1 MKRESQKP
9 DFKEKVSHYMDA
21 GFPILYVNTFE
32 EGKVGDIIYD
42 VRGGRDVYEWNETN
56 GYIHFETKTP
66 ENGGEDWALED
77 VLEFVKDPEIL
88 NQKILI
94 LKDTASYLEDPRIVS
109 KLKGIARMI
118 HQGIDATVIIISSVL
133 LIPREL
139 EKFITILD
147 MDYLS
152 EKEIKEIIQDFIQ
165 ENDVEKV
172 EEELIDRFAVAFK
185 GLTEYEIEN
194 LLALSYSENGELE
207 EDA

>member
-88 NQKILI
+88 DQKILI
-94 LKDTASYLEDPRIVS
+94 LKDTVTVCCTTKQKIKKEAFLCLSSPLPKRTSISRYCKMQNPFCLTSGHPGAVLAGCSPLSLMRLPRRTTP
-109 KLKGIARMI
+109 LPWARSM
-118 HQGIDATVIIISSVL
+118 
-133 LIPREL
+133 
-139 EKFITILD
+139 
-147 MDYLS
+147 
-152 EKEIKEIIQDFIQ
+152 
-165 ENDVEKV
+165 
-172 EEELIDRFAVAFK
+172 
-185 GLTEYEIEN
+185 
-194 LLALSYSENGELE
+194 
-207 EDA
+207 